1 MFKILSTGSAL
12 PALSKTNDDLSTF
25 LDTSDEWISQRTG
38 IRQRSLCS
46 DETLTDLLT
55 VAAKQALER
64 AGVEPQQL
72 DLILCATI
80 RGEYITPSQ
89 ACVIQQKLGS
99 DIAMAFDVCSPWPC
113 DEKTARENMERTHR
127 WAARCQKA
135 HTREDQA
142 LFGIV
147 QGSLYRDL
155 RIESARHL
163 ADMDFIGYGIGGP
176 KPMMYEMLE
185 AIEPEMPRNK
195 PRYLMGVGSPDC
207 LMEGVMRGVD
217 MFDCVLATR
226 VGRNGTCFGHDG
238 RVVVRDARYAE
249 DFLPID
255 PDCDCYV
262 CRNYSRAYI
271 RHLFKAGEVLGPRLA
286 SYHNLYFL
294 LKLMEG
300 ARKAIEEDRF
310 GDYRREFLD
319 RQGYEKW

>member
-1 MFKILSTGSAL
+1 MIKHAAVSRN
-12 PALSKTNDDLSTF
+12 KNDSLF
-25 LDTSDEWISQRTG
+25 LELQEA
-38 IRQRSLCS
+38 IRQGHFPVGSRIPTERELAVNYACSRATVRSSLR
-46 DETLTDLLT
+46 
-55 VAAKQALER
+55 KLEEY
-64 AGVEPQQL
+64 GVEFRSHL
-72 DLILCATI
+72 DGSRQFISPEI
-80 RGEYITPSQ
+80 SVG
-89 ACVIQQKLGS
+89 IQQALGS
-99 DIAMAFDVCSPWPC
+99 DIMMQFDECSPWPC

-163 ADMDFIGYGIGGP
+163 ADMDFIGYGIGGLSVGEP